1 MKEIEWHE
9 LCRRQQEQGREVTGV
24 TLIPRSAQ
32 ELASEV
38 LSNPAAVT
46 FMNGSPSGGGEPKR
60 VVAGGRVGKLVN
72 WAADTVITV
81 EVDPDADADTV
92 TVRDK
97 DGQVQVVSLAADPG
111 RMTTPE
117 HVTLTPAAAPA
128 PELPPAFLADT
139 DVQQVLKDD
148 GTHHAWE
155 LTYRPTRTKVI
166 SVDRDL
172 AVSDLGEVLASR
184 GEIVPAP
191 ASAPAETGETV
202 TIPRFDLDSLLAVA
216 TLYLGAF
223 RPDERMTLPEKLA
236 LQNIEGVVERHGTRF

>member
-1 MKEIEWHE
+1 M
-9 LCRRQQEQGREVTGV
+9 
-24 TLIPRSAQ
+24 
-32 ELASEV
+32 SE
-38 LSNPAAVT
+38 
-46 FMNGSPSGGGEPKR
+46 
-60 VVAGGRVGKLVN
+60 
-72 WAADTVITV
+72 
-81 EVDPDADADTV
+81 
-92 TVRDK
+92 
-97 DGQVQVVSLAADPG
+97 
-111 RMTTPE
+111 PE

-128 PELPPAFLADT
+128 PEPPPAFLADT
-139 DVQQVLKDD
+139 DVRQILKAD

-155 LTYRPTRTKVI
+155 LTYRPTGTKVT

-184 GEIVPAP
+184 GEIVPA
-191 ASAPAETGETV
+191 ASASALAEPGETV